1 MRVMLVHAQYRQYG
15 GEDAAVAAELAE
27 LPRHGFT
34 VSSFIA
40 RNVALEAQSQPR
52 AGLHA
57 LWSKTVYRDLS
68 QRIAE
73 QRPDL
78 LHVHNLFPAL
88 SASVYAAARQQ
99 GVALVQSLH
108 NFRLYCANGLFL
120 RDNADCRLCS
130 QTLLPWPALLHRCHP
145 DGLGMSLAA
154 AGQGLMMRRLG
165 IQRGLV
171 DRFLAL
177 SGFSRQQFIAAGLPE
192 ARIGVKPNFIADPG
206 VEAVMPERRG
216 LLYAGRLS
224 QEKGIDTIL
233 ALAEALGR
241 SHPDTILTI
250 AGSGP
255 LEATMREA
263 AGRLGNLRLLGRV
276 DAATLSHE
284 MRQAALLLFPS
295 RALEHFPMAL
305 HEALAHG
312 LPILA
317 PARGAMADVLARGG
331 GWLLPAEA
339 TAADWA
345 AKIAALLAEPAWL
358 AEAGQQARRLYE
370 ADFSA
375 TRIAEMQRAIYAEA
389 IAAAAARRHQ
399 AVPA

>member
-15 GEDAAVAAELAE
+15 GEDSAVAAELAE
-27 LPRHGFT
+27 LPRQGFT

-57 LWSKTVYRDLS
+57 LWSATVYRDLS
-68 QRIAE
+68 QHIVE
-73 QRPDL
+73 QRPDVV
-78 LHVHNLFPAL
+78 HVHNLFPAL
-88 SASVYAAARQQ
+88 SASVYAAVRRQ

-130 QTLLPWPALLHRCHP
+130 HTSLPWPALLHRCHP

-154 AGQGLMMRRLG
+154 AGQGLMMRQLG
-165 IQRGLV
+165 IRRGLV
-171 DRFLAL
+171 HRFLAL
-177 SGFSRQQFIAAGLPE
+177 SQASRLQFIAAGVPE
-192 ARIGVKPNFIADPG
+192 ARIGVKPNFITDPAG
-206 VEAVMPERRG
+206 AAPAAMRHG

-224 QEKGIDTIL
+224 QEKGIDTVL
-233 ALAEALGR
+233 GLAEALQR
-241 SHPDTILTI
+241 SHPDLPVTI

-255 LEATMREA
+255 LEAAVRSA

-276 DAATLSHE
+276 DAATLSQE
-284 MRQAALLLFPS
+284 MRQADLLLFPS

-317 PARGAMADVLARGG
+317 PERGAMADVLARGG
-331 GWLLPAEA
+331 GWLLPPEA

-345 AKIAALLAEPAWL
+345 ARIADLLANPARL
-358 AEAGQQARRLYE
+358 AEAGQQARLLYE
-370 ADFSA
+370 AEFSA
-375 TRIAEMQRAIYAEA
+375 VRVAEMQRAIYAEA
-389 IAAAAARRHQ
+389 IAVAQ
-399 AVPA
+399 QGVAVPA